1 MSHIITIIRINDT
14 LLSRKWHHVAQ
25 YENRFPLNWW
35 RWREANS
42 QTDCNKIK
50 YESDLWLYNRNLMK
64 TIFRLLSI
72 WLLCVCELW
81 PKFSNFI
88 RLRRFDKRMLLWSN
102 QRSFFS
108 RFHVI
113 LIRLSY
119 SDHVAYIS
127 FIFLLPSL
135 LPFAMKSILF
145 LLDEKSSALRNLNAK
160 QQ

>member
-35 RWREANS
+35 RWRETNS

-102 QRSFFS
+102 QRSFFRGFMWFLSDS
-108 RFHVI
+108 RI
-113 LIRLSY
+113 PITSRIY
-119 SDHVAYIS
+119 RS
-127 FIFLLPSL
+127 FSSFLLFYL
-135 LPFAMKSILF
+135 LPWNPSYFFWMKN
-145 LLDEKSSALRNLNAK
+145 LLLSEI
-160 QQ
+160 